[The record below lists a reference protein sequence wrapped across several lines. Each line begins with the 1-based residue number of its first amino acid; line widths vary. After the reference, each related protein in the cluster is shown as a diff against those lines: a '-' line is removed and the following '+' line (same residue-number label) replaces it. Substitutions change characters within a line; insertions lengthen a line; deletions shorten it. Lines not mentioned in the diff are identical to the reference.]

1 MHFLYWIDRHAGIY
15 RALSILVVL
24 VVVAAAAW
32 RISGNID
39 KEREMPLAEALT
51 LYSSTLES
59 GTINSRAMGAAILFG
74 LENNEAKQLLKGKL
88 PPNAP
93 NVLSALNSLRTLYFS
108 DAAFLVNRHGIV
120 AAYSSQ
126 GNSPGTGV
134 DLSYSPYVQL
144 AMQGSANVYP
154 AVDNIINERGIFLAA
169 PVHAGLDNMSK
180 TIGAVVIKIGAAKLD
195 ALLNNWNDPAMLVSP
210 QGIVFA
216 ANRKKWQ
223 FYATAKISAEQLEK
237 TRHSRQFG
245 NVFDL
250 DQPLT
255 LPFTLNAPEI
265 RIDGIRYIVRSHPLE
280 WDDHDGDW
288 KLVLLDRRD
297 PWWIRWDVL
306 GMAALFGLI
315 ATLALFWLSTLA
327 RNAALQQKI
336 HHELGIAAATF
347 DSREGVIITDA
358 DKKIIKVN
366 HSFTEITGYS
376 SEEAVGN
383 TPAMLSSGR
392 HDEGFYRQM
401 WDAVERDKIWRG
413 EIWNKRK
420 NGEIYPEQLT
430 ITPIFGEGGQ
440 LANYVGIFS
449 DITQRKMSENEIHKL
464 AFYDPLTGL
473 PNRRLL
479 YERLV
484 HAIAASKRDGRYGAL
499 MFLDMD
505 KFKQLND
512 THGHST
518 GDLLLVEVAQR
529 IARCVRETDTVARF
543 GGDEFIVMLG
553 ELDAD
558 KTVSAKE
565 AGIVAEKILALLA
578 EPYVLTLKHENAA
591 PVTVQHHC
599 SSSIGVVLFAG
610 NSATTEEILKW
621 ADAAMYQAKEAGRNL
636 IRFYDS
642 N

>member
-1 MHFLYWIDRHAGIY
+1 MRLNFL
-15 RALSILVVL
+15 S
-24 VVVAAAAW
+24 
-32 RISGNID
+32 
-39 KEREMPLAEALT
+39 
-51 LYSSTLES
+51 
-59 GTINSRAMGAAILFG
+59 F
-74 LENNEAKQLLKGKL
+74 
-88 PPNAP
+88 
-93 NVLSALNSLRTLYFS
+93 
-108 DAAFLVNRHGIV
+108 
-120 AAYSSQ
+120 
-126 GNSPGTGV
+126 
-134 DLSYSPYVQL
+134 
-144 AMQGSANVYP
+144 
-154 AVDNIINERGIFLAA
+154 
-169 PVHAGLDNMSK
+169 
-180 TIGAVVIKIGAAKLD
+180 
-195 ALLNNWNDPAMLVSP
+195 
-210 QGIVFA
+210 
-216 ANRKKWQ
+216 
-223 FYATAKISAEQLEK
+223 
-237 TRHSRQFG
+237 
-245 NVFDL
+245 
-250 DQPLT
+250 
-255 LPFTLNAPEI
+255 
-265 RIDGIRYIVRSHPLE
+265 
-280 WDDHDGDW
+280 
-288 KLVLLDRRD
+288 
-297 PWWIRWDVL
+297 
-306 GMAALFGLI
+306 
-315 ATLALFWLSTLA
+315 
-327 RNAALQQKI
+327 
-336 HHELGIAAATF
+336 
-347 DSREGVIITDA
+347 DA

-392 HDEGFYRQM
+392 HDEMFYLQM
-401 WDAVERDKIWRG
+401 WDAVERDNIWRG

-430 ITPIFGEGGQ
+430 ITPIFGSGGQ

-449 DITQRKMSENEIHKL
+449 DITQRKISENEIHKL

-512 THGHST
+512 THGHSM

-529 IARCVRETDTVARF
+529 IARCVRETDAVARF
-543 GGDEFIVMLG
+543 GGDEFVVMLG

-558 KTVSAKE
+558 KTVSANE
-565 AGIVAEKILALLA
+565 AGIVAEKLLALLA

-591 PVTVQHHC
+591 PVTVRHHC

-621 ADAAMYQAKEAGRNL
+621 ADTAMYQAKEAGRNL